1 MDFSAAEYADRDA
14 DRLEQV
20 LSGPPVTWVFLGDS
34 ITQGVTHTHG
44 RRGFV
49 EHFAERV
56 RGELGRRS
64 DAVVNSGVSGTTAQ
78 SPLAEFDWRAGR
90 FAPDVVFVMF
100 GTNDVVAGPDGVRA
114 YRYRLD
120 QIVQR
125 TRDLGATVVL
135 QTPPPVRAEGER
147 TPQNLAQYVDAVRS
161 LATDLGVVLVDH
173 AAHWSADDAERTE
186 RAETAAG
193 AGAGAVAG
201 PADSW
206 LDDAFHPNARGHLE
220 MARTIFR
227 TLGIDADDSAVCS
240 LEIDGGV
247 TAPA

>member
-14 DRLEQV
+14 RHLEEV
-20 LSGPPVTWVFLGDS
+20 LVGPPVTWVFLGDS
-34 ITQGVTHTHG
+34 ITQSVAHTHG
-44 RRGFV
+44 ARGFV
-49 EHFAERV
+49 EHFIERV
-56 RGELGRRS
+56 RGELGRLP
-64 DAVVNSGVSGTTAQ
+64 DAVVNSGVSGARAEDL
-78 SPLAEFDWRAGR
+78 LAEFDWRAGR

-100 GTNDVVAGPDGVRA
+100 GTNDRQAGPDGVRA

-135 QTPPPVRAEGER
+135 QTPPPVLEEGER
-147 TPQNLAQYVDAVRS
+147 TYAGLVDYVDAVRS
-161 LATDLGVVLVDH
+161 VAADLGVVLVDH
-173 AAHWSADDAERTE
+173 AAHWA
-186 RAETAAG
+186 
-193 AGAGAVAG
+193 AVAAAEGGG
-201 PADSW
+201 PAPTGW
-206 LDDAFHPNARGHLE
+206 LDDPSHPGARGHLE